1 MDLWD
6 CIEDTRKDNKRSISK
21 TDFID
26 HQSLNNVSHLQ
37 ADGERSADEVKVLM
51 EQLELEQPIISRK
64 SHFTAYSVE
73 REYVNSKEY
82 HDKFERMPVNRDVQ
96 QRLYIEAGRLL
107 EFVDGQEEERMLAIN
122 ARTGDF
128 LVDNFDRE
136 GSIKG
141 TGFTFEEAQ
150 ILDECKDGIILLH
163 NHSLNGR
170 PSAQDMLTYLSE
182 ERVKISLILCHDGN
196 IYGIYGVSPKFPD
209 IYNDYLEQAKL
220 KTDDLD
226 EAKRLAT
233 TQLYLLNDKLGN
245 RHKLFIVEKL

>member
-6 CIEDTRKDNKRSISK
+6 DIEDDIRKDGMSNEV
-21 TDFID
+21 DFINHRLLD
-26 HQSLNNVSHLQ
+26 DVGELQ
-37 ADGERSADEVKVLM
+37 RVEQKIFDEEKILM

-64 SHFTAYSVE
+64 SHFNAYSVE

-107 EFVDGQEEERMLAIN
+107 EFVDGQEEERLLAVN
-122 ARTGDF
+122 ARTGDL
-128 LVDNFDRE
+128 LVDNFNRE

-141 TGFTFEEAQ
+141 TGFTIDEARA
-150 ILDECKDGIILLH
+150 LDNCKDGIILLH

-170 PSAQDMLTYLSE
+170 PSAQDMLTYLKE
-182 ERVKISLILCHDGN
+182 ERVKVSLVLCHDGTV
-196 IYGIYGVSPKFPD
+196 YGIYGVSQKFPN
-209 IYNDYLEQAKL
+209 IYGDYLEQAKL
-220 KTDDLD
+220 KTDNLD

-245 RHKLFIVEKL
+245 RHKLFIIEKL